1 MTKVLVRYYSSY
13 GLYVVKSISDRLV
26 EQFKRV
32 SGSSGSNVRLRLPA
46 DADDVFVR

>member
-1 MTKVLVRYYSSY
+1 
-13 GLYVVKSISDRLV
+13 LYVVRTFGQEV

-32 SGSSGSNVRLRLPA
+32 SGSSGLNVRLQLLA